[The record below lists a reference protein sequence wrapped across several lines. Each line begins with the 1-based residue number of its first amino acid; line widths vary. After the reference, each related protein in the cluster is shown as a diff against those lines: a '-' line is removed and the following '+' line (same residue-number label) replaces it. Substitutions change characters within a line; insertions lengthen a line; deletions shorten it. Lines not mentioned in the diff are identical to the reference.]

1 MGLCSAKAKSPIYT
15 LNTMNSKTYVVTSPE
30 LITSVNRNS
39 KTLNFNPFIAQ
50 LGSRLTSLDA
60 PTMSI
65 IHDNLVGQSGNHGYV
80 LGLHDAANGSM
91 APGEGLDHMN
101 RVMLDEALRHL
112 QLLDEGTNEGTNEG
126 VVDFFAWTRHLFT
139 LCGTRAVYGP
149 DNPFSKQSE
158 LEDAF
163 WSVMPIYIRMLISSF
178 SQNAG

>member
-1 MGLCSAKAKSPIYT
+1 MSSKS
-15 LNTMNSKTYVVTSPE
+15 YVVTSPE

-39 KTLNFNPFIAQ
+39 KTLNFNPFIAE
-50 LGSRLTSLDA
+50 LGSRLTNLDA

-65 IHDNLVGQSGNHGYV
+65 INDNLVGQHGNHGYV

-101 RVMLDEALRHL
+101 RVMLEEATRHL
-112 QLLDEGTNEGTNEG
+112 QFLDDGTAGG
-126 VVDFFAWTRHLFT
+126 IVDFFSWTRHLFT

-149 DNPFSKQSE
+149 DNPFNKQPE

-163 WSVMPIYIRMLISSF
+163 WSVMPSYFIR
-178 SQNAG
+178 